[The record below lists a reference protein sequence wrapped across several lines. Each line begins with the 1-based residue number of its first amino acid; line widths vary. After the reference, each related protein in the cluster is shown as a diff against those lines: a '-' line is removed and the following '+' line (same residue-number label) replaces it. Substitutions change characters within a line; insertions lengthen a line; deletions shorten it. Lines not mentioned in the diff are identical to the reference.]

1 MAFNFTIGVFSL
13 PSEKVLPVSGL
24 KGILRRISLTSSTV
38 SVLTFK
44 SMIYLKLR

>member
-1 MAFNFTIGVFSL
+1 MVFNFTVVFSV
-13 PSEKVLPVSGL
+13 PSEKVLPVSSL
-24 KGILRRISLTSSTV
+24 KGILRLISLISIIV